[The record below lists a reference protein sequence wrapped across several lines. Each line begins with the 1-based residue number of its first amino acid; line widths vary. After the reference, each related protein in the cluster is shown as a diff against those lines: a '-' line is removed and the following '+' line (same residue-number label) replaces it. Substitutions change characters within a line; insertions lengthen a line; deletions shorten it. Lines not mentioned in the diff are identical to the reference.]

1 MILAR
6 TLGNVVSTV
15 KHPAHHARK
24 NMVVQPVALDTVTPA
39 GPSFLAFN
47 SVQAGPGDLVL
58 VVQEGNASRQIM
70 EAPRGP
76 FHSVIVG
83 IVDRVDVE

>member
-6 TLGNVVSTV
+6 TLGNVVSTI
-15 KHPAHHARK
+15 KHPAHRGRK
-24 NMVVQPVALDTVTPA
+24 NMVVQPVAADTITPA
-39 GPSFLAFN
+39 GRSFLAFD

-58 VVQEGNASRQIM
+58 VAQEGNASRQVM

-76 FHSVIVG
+76 FHAVIVG
-83 IVDRVDVE
+83 IVDRVD